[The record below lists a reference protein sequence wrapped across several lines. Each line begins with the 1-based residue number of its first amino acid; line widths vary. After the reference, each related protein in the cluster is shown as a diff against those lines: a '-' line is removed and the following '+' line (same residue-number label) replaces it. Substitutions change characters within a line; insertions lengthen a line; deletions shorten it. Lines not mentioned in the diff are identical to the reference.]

1 MTVMIGIDPHKRT
14 HTAVAI
20 GVRDRTLDQL
30 RVVADRQQ
38 IPKLLA
44 WADQFD
50 DRRWAV
56 EGAGGLGRLL
66 AVGLVS
72 AGEEVVDVPAVLS
85 AKIRALGGTPP
96 KTDEHDAARPRW
108 QGVTIRI

>member
-1 MTVMIGIDPHKRT
+1 MTVMIGIDPHKPT

-20 GVRDRTLDQL
+20 DDRNRTLDQL
-30 RVVADRQQ
+30 RVVANRRQ

-44 WADQFD
+44 WADRFE

-56 EGAGGLGRLL
+56 EGAGGLGRLV

-72 AGEEVVDVPAVLS
+72 AGEHVVDAVWRQDRQHPAHYPGLV
-85 AKIRALGGTPP
+85 R
-96 KTDEHDAARPRW
+96 RPC
-108 QGVTIRI
+108 G